1 MDVRLPA
8 SVLSHEGVPIEVK
21 PYMPVR
27 ADGTVIDPAGGGDPA
42 SETTLAAVQAS
53 VDALGAK
60 LDSLKTYT
68 DGLEALVGTSNT
80 NLTALHTDLTTT
92 LAAYVDGLEALIGT
106 SNTNLGTLH
115 TDLATTLA
123 AFLDGLEGL
132 ITSSNTKLDTV
143 HTDLATTLGAF
154 LDGLEGLLGTVNT
167 SIGATN
173 TALGTTNAALAGN
186 LSVIPKLT
194 SGGTIALQTN
204 ATGATF
210 NTFGSQACKQLT
222 VVNDTGTKLEFKF
235 ASETVY
241 LPLPDGQAYTF
252 YGIANA
258 NEVNMRRA
266 DTSNTQV
273 TAKARWEA

>member
-1 MDVRLPA
+1 MVKLPDFI
-8 SVLSHEGVPIEVK
+8 LSFTGRRIEVR
-21 PYMPVR
+21 PVMPVR
-27 ADGTVIDPAGGGDPA
+27 EDGTVIDPAGGGDPA
-42 SETTLAAVQAS
+42 TDTTLTAVQAS
-53 VDALGAK
+53 IDALGAK

-68 DGLEALVGTSNT
+68 DGLEALIGTSNT
-80 NLTALHTDLTTT
+80 NLTTLHTDLATT

-106 SNTNLGTLH
+106 SNTNLGALH

-123 AFLDGLEGL
+123 
-132 ITSSNTKLDTV
+132 
-143 HTDLATTLGAF
+143 AF

-241 LPLPDGQAYTF
+241 LPLPDGQVYTF

-258 NEVNMRRA
+258 NEVSMRRA